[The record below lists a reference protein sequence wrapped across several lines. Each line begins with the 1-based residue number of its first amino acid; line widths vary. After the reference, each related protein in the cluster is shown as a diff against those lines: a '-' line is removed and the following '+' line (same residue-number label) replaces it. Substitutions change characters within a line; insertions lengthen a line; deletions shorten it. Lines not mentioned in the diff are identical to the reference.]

1 MTVKKQQFTRGITLR
16 PDDVAFEGISGE
28 LKVGATSQKIEAYL
42 NGAARE
48 VITADQTQTLT
59 NKTIDADNSTIS
71 NLEVDNLKS
80 GVLNTDAALSGASN
94 TQVPSALAAKDY
106 ADSVGSTAQTN
117 LDNHIND
124 TADAHDASAISS
136 VPAGNL
142 AATDVQAALD
152 ELQSDVDT
160 RATATALTDHIN
172 DTTDAHDASAISN
185 VPAGNLAATD
195 VQGALNELQSDV
207 DTRATSSALS
217 AHTGAS
223 TGVHGVTGA
232 VVGTTDTQTLTNKTL
247 TAPVLNS
254 PSVVTPSRL
263 DVKQDTKANLDTY
276 ADTAAAGQLTYATDQ
291 KKFYG
296 VVDNDLKSLGGG
308 SQGLDTFVQLY
319 ADEQVTDWATGDNA
333 TFLGGGTLAGTFAR
347 VTSGQLNGDASYRY
361 TQAASSLDDY
371 LASPIQAVPVRFRG
385 QTVTASMFYNYDGAN
400 SDIEFLVWD
409 VTNSIRLTTTSSN
422 QLPATSGSIWKVNL
436 AIPASC
442 AQIRVGFQ
450 VKALNSGKIINF
462 DDIEISADT
471 TKYSNLQYTRST
483 KNTLSSS
490 LTASSTDIASLRFTN
505 LKPGV
510 NYTLH
515 MQAQLSGQQ
524 GNATFAN
531 LTAQHDGSEI
541 ARIRFTS
548 NFSDRATSYTT
559 GTSTSFVASSDTV
572 TFNFSEE
579 SGVWTLSAT
588 QTFAVLVENGYEESI
603 ITASESFSTDT
614 AQLTYAG
621 SGTYTL
627 ATLADAPVGTFITF
641 TYAANTNTRTQT
653 TVAPTQTTA
662 DMNVNGIQLFTR
674 AFNAASTAASPAC
687 IAIQIGKGLKGRTLD
702 IYSATGKTTP
712 GSLDFYI
719 ASTASQAGAIFK
731 DYNELTGVLIVDVG
745 TTYFSTATT
754 SYLAYSDN
762 TFTNNGYLVIN
773 ASKSPALVGVPQ
785 LQQRIAIISDVK
797 ASGTAGGTATAGS
810 YQTRTL
816 NTLSDPT
823 GIVTSLASNQF
834 TLPAGEYYIEAS
846 APVLATGS
854 TSPGHHKV
862 RLQNISDASTA
873 ILGMSQRNFNSGIA
887 IGVTNTSTL
896 SGNVVVSSAKTFE
909 LQHRVET
916 TATSGFG
923 SATSFGD
930 SEVYSIVKITKVRQ
944 LDVRYILN
952 Y

>member
-1 MTVKKQQFTRGITLR
+1 MTVKKQQITRGIILR
-16 PDDVAFEGISGE
+16 PDDVALEGISGE

-59 NKTIDADNSTIS
+59 NKTIDADNNTIS
-71 NLEVDNLKS
+71 DLEVDNLKS

-117 LDNHIND
+117 LTNHIND
-124 TADAHDASAISS
+124 TTDAHDASAISS

-142 AATDVQAALD
+142 AATDVQAALN

-207 DTRATSSALS
+207 DTRALDSALTS
-217 AHTGAS
+217 HTGAS

-232 VVGTTDTQTLTNKTL
+232 VVGTTDTQTLSNKTL

-276 ADTAAAGQLTYATDQ
+276 ADTADDGQLTYATDQ

-361 TQAASSLDDY
+361 TQAAGSLDDY
-371 LASPIQAVPVRFRG
+371 LASPVQSVPLRFRG

-409 VTNSIRLTTTSSN
+409 VTNGTRLTETTAN
-422 QLPATSGSIWKVNL
+422 RLPATSGAIWKVNL
-436 AIPASC
+436 VIPANC
-442 AQIRVGFQ
+442 TQIRVGFQ
-450 VKALNSGKIINF
+450 VKALYSGKIINF

-471 TKYSNLQYTRST
+471 TRYAEVRSNKSQSVILTSGAVVSTSTNLDSLTKANEVGQGMFSLSTAGVTVLENGSFNIVCMARASNDRPRTEIYIDGIQRTDITSAAHSTVDTGSTSALSLQLAAGQVITFVTARDAASGT
-483 KNTLSSS
+483 FNQSIINISAISTLSNP
-490 LTASSTDIASLRFTN
+490 T
-505 LKPGV
+505 
-510 NYTLH
+510 
-515 MQAQLSGQQ
+515 
-524 GNATFAN
+524 
-531 LTAQHDGSEI
+531 
-541 ARIRFTS
+541 
-548 NFSDRATSYTT
+548 
-559 GTSTSFVASSDTV
+559 
-572 TFNFSEE
+572 
-579 SGVWTLSAT
+579 
-588 QTFAVLVENGYEESI
+588 I
-603 ITASESFSTDT
+603 ITASESFSTD
-614 AQLTYAG
+614 AASLVYA
-621 SGTYTL
+621 SSSQYTL
-627 ATLADAPVGTFITF
+627 ATLANAPVGTFITF
-641 TYAANTNTRTQT
+641 TYAGTNTRTQT
-653 TVAPTQTTA
+653 ATAPTQTTA
-662 DMNVNGIQLFTR
+662 DMNVNGMLITNR
-674 AFNAASTAASPAC
+674 VYASSSTAALPAAF
-687 IAIQIGKGLKGRTLD
+687 AIQIGKGMKGFYTAIYKDVAKSIAGSTDLK
-702 IYSATGKTTP
+702 IYSANAQQNG
-712 GSLDFYI
+712 LYYN
-719 ASTASQAGAIFK
+719 A
-731 DYNELTGVLIVDVG
+731 YNEVTGILVLDGGVCQDTTVTTNGYSFSDV
-745 TTYFSTATT
+745 S
-754 SYLAYSDN
+754 SQSS
-762 TFTNNGYLVIN
+762 GYLVIN

-785 LQQRIAIISDVK
+785 LQQRIATISDVK

-846 APVLATGS
+846 APAFYVAA
-854 TSPGHHKV
+854 HKAKL
-862 RLQNISDASTA
+862 RNISDSSDS
-873 ILGMSQRNFNSGIA
+873 ILGTVA
-887 IGVTNTSTL
+887 Y
-896 SGNVVVSSAKTFE
+896 
-909 LQHRVET
+909 
-916 TATSGFG
+916 ATSAVADG
-923 SATSFGD
+923 SDARSFVTGSLTISSGKVFEIQTRVNVTRAGNGLGIDAGMGD
-930 SEVYSIVKITKVRQ
+930 NNIYTTVKITKVK
-944 LDVRYILN
+944 
-952 Y
+952 